1 MIPLQC
7 GESSKMKKILFLIV
21 CIFLTVSYSYTQV
34 NSGPPASGESKPVEI
49 IYAEKLRTAK
59 LDSVREVQTGSG
71 KVQAKQGTTLFECDS
86 FYYDKSTKAF
96 EAFGNVHINDNDSIN
111 IYSNYLLYHVDTR
124 IANLRKNVR
133 LTDGKSTL
141 TTQQLDYD
149 LNQKIGNYYAGGKVE
164 NEKSVMTSTEATY
177 FADRKD
183 VYFKKKVVL
192 IDPQYKLKAD
202 SLLYNSESQVTT
214 FITTT
219 YIEDSARNIV
229 TSSGY
234 YDLKNKKAF
243 FGKRPIINDGASQV
257 IADNIDTNDS
267 TGLSLLTGNVYYKD
281 TAQGYAM
288 RGDFMNVNNKAGTL
302 LATRNAVLIIKQDK
316 DSLFVTA
323 DTLFSGKLSSL
334 ILPAAAPDPA
344 VADSTMLLKND
355 SARRI
360 VSSGINNKIDSNA
373 AVVVKND
380 TSDLNRLAAI
390 QKANE
395 SAPPPENITTND
407 SISKNSPV
415 TTAKPG
421 VKPVNNVTV
430 PKKNE
435 AATKKN
441 DVATTPKGKVKSNN
455 KPVAAK
461 QNNTS
466 KKDSSAVLNNVTVV
480 DTKSKNDSADRY
492 FQAYHRVR
500 IFSDSLQAVAD
511 SLWYSG
517 KDSIF
522 RLFRDPVMWAS
533 NSQVSGDTIYI
544 YTKNKKADKIF
555 VFENSIAVNKS
566 GNNMFNQLKGIRM
579 TAYFNEGAI
588 DYMRAR
594 GNAESIYYAKDK
606 EDYLVGINRVAGDI
620 IDLRFLNKELNRVVV
635 INEVKGTMYPVTQM
649 PESEKHLR
657 NFKWQEDRRPKTK
670 FELFEPPKAL
680 PSSTPASVSRT
691 DF

>member
-1 MIPLQC
+1 
-7 GESSKMKKILFLIV
+7 MKKILFLLV
-21 CIFLTVSYSYTQV
+21 SIFLIVSYCFSQV
-34 NSGPPASGESKPVEI
+34 NSGPPATGESKPVEI
-49 IYAEKLRTAK
+49 IFAEKLRTAK

-71 KVQAKQGTTLFECDS
+71 KVQAKQGNTLFECDS
-86 FYYDKSTKAF
+86 FYYDKNTKVF

-124 IANLRKNVR
+124 IANLKKNVR

-164 NEKSVMTSTEATY
+164 NEKSVLTSTEATY
-177 FADRKD
+177 FADSKD

-202 SLLYNSESQVTT
+202 SLLYNSETQLTT

-243 FGKRPIINDGASQV
+243 FGKRPVINDGASQI

-267 TGLSLLTGNVYYKD
+267 TGFSLLTGNVYYKD

-302 LATRNAVLIIKQDK
+302 LATKNAVLIIKQDN

-323 DTLFSGKLSSL
+323 DTLYSGKLSSL
-334 ILPAAAPDPA
+334 ILPAATVDPA
-344 VADSTMLLKND
+344 ITDTAMSPYKD
-355 SARRI
+355 SARRADTSRLTNRSM
-360 VSSGINNKIDSNA
+360 VEANKGP
-373 AVVVKND
+373 VND
-380 TSDLNRLAAI
+380 TSLLARNAAI
-390 QKANE
+390 QKAN
-395 SAPPPENITTND
+395 SDPPPPDKILQVD
-407 SISKNSPV
+407 SSSKISPV
-415 TTAKPG
+415 TAGKSNANPLNA
-421 VKPVNNVTV
+421 P
-430 PKKNE
+430 
-435 AATKKN
+435 ATSKKN
-441 DVATTPKGKVKSNN
+441 DAAVAPKDNVKTKTKTVAGKKT
-455 KPVAAK
+455 VAP
-461 QNNTS
+461 
-466 KKDSSAVLNNVTVV
+466 KKDSSGVISGVTVV
-480 DTKSKNDSADRY
+480 DTKSKNDTADRY
-492 FQAYHRVR
+492 FQAYHHVR
-500 IFSDSLQAVAD
+500 IFSDSLQAVGD

-522 RLFRDPVMWAS
+522 RLFKDPVMWAS
-533 NSQVSGDTIYI
+533 NSQVSGDTIFI
-544 YTKNKKADKIF
+544 YTKNKKADKIY

-594 GNAESIYYAKDK
+594 GNAESIYYAKDR

-649 PESEKHLR
+649 PDSEKRLR

-670 FELFEPPKAL
+670 FELFEPPKTL
-680 PSSTPASVSRT
+680 PSQPPVTASRP